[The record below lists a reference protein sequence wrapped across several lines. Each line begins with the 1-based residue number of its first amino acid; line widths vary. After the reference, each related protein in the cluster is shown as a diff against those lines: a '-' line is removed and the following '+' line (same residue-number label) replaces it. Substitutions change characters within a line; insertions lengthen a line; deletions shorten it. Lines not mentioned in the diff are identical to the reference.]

1 LVTSDGLLLEP
12 GLTIPPGASKITI
25 SANGIVSAVLPG
37 ESAPV
42 ELGRIELAR
51 FSNPAG
57 LEAIGRNLFT
67 PTPASGDPVTGQ
79 PGAEGMGTLAQGF
92 LESSNVQVVEEMV
105 RMIAAQRAYEA
116 ISKMVST
123 ADEMMAQANNMRR

>member
-1 LVTSDGLLLEP
+1 
-12 GLTIPPGASKITI
+12 
-25 SANGIVSAVLPG
+25 
-37 ESAPV
+37 
-42 ELGRIELAR
+42 
-51 FSNPAG
+51 
-57 LEAIGRNLFT
+57 
-67 PTPASGDPVTGQ
+67 VTGQ

-116 ISKMVST
+116 VSKVVST